1 MKETAQ
7 NPSLVPRKDPSLD
20 PSLDPNPDPGL
31 DPSLDPALHHETR
44 DQSRGSLRETRDPAP
59 EVLVETTERD
69 RRLNRSRPWPTVTAR
84 GQSLTLQLL
93 KPPQRKM
100 MMKTN

>member
-20 PSLDPNPDPGL
+20 PDPDLSL

-44 DQSRGSLRETRDPAP
+44 DQSLGSLRETRDPAP
-59 EVLVETTERD
+59 EVLVETTGRD
-69 RRLNRSRPWPTVTAR
+69 RRLIRSRLWPTVTVR
-84 GQSLTLQLL
+84 GLNLTLPQL
-93 KPPQRKM
+93 KPLQRKM